1 MSLVPD
7 IYSSYSKS
15 YTGSTSGLSPARKN
29 ELTEKVRSAVS
40 EYVKNSEN
48 AVAHPEIT
56 ENTETTALSDAGKVR
71 PSGKTIGNV
80 TLSKE
85 ANDYLE
91 SLKKKYSNLDFIVVS
106 KDQKQAAQAN
116 AASYGNKN
124 KTDAEKIE
132 RMATDEDFR
141 KKYEG
146 IIESS
151 TKKLQAFGQQ
161 LSAGGLSGLVKG
173 FGMNVSGN
181 ANTND
186 GGNSSFFAVI
196 DESLSLQKQR
206 IEKKAAGKKAEKKA
220 AEKKAEKKADDKKA
234 KEKLKE
240 ERLEKKKETQ
250 ERLKDEKLE
259 ETENENEDSFDW
271 KKGLYISSES
281 PEALMRALSDYGY
294 KAAEGRVLSKVELT
308 VGKTVDYSG

>member
-1 MSLVPD
+1 MSLVTD

-48 AVAHPEIT
+48 AAARPEVT
-56 ENTETTALSDAGKVR
+56 EYTETSALSDTGKVQ

-91 SLKKKYSNLDFIVVS
+91 SLKQKYSNLDFIVVS

-124 KTDAEKIE
+124 KTVVLIDEEKIE

-181 ANTND
+181 SNAND
-186 GGNSSFFAVI
+186 GGNSSFFAVV

-206 IEKKAAGKKAEKKA
+206 IEKKAAEKKA
-220 AEKKAEKKADDKKA
+220 AKKADEKKA

-240 ERLEKKKETQ
+240 DRLEKKKETQ

-294 KAAEGRVLSKVELT
+294 KAAEGRVFSKVELT

>member
-1 MSLVPD
+1 MSLVTD
-7 IYSSYSKS
+7 IYSSYSRS

-48 AVAHPEIT
+48 AAARPEVT
-56 ENTETTALSDAGKVR
+56 EYTETSALSDTGKVR

-124 KTDAEKIE
+124 KTVVLIDEEKIE

-181 ANTND
+181 SNAND
-186 GGNSSFFAVI
+186 GGNSSFFAVV

-206 IEKKAAGKKAEKKA
+206 IEKKAAEKKA
-220 AEKKAEKKADDKKA
+220 AKKADEKKA

-240 ERLEKKKETQ
+240 DRLEKKKETE
-250 ERLKDEKLE
+250 ERLKGEKLE

-294 KAAEGRVLSKVELT
+294 KAAEGRVFSKVELT

>member
-1 MSLVPD
+1 MSLVTD

-15 YTGSTSGLSPARKN
+15 YTGSTTGLSPARKK
-29 ELTEKVRSAVS
+29 ELTEKIHSAVS
-40 EYVKNSEN
+40 EYAKNSER
-48 AVAHPEIT
+48 AVARPEIT
-56 ENTETTALSDAGKVR
+56 ENTETSALNDAGKVR

-80 TLSKE
+80 SLSKE

-124 KTDAEKIE
+124 KTVVLIDEEKIE

-186 GGNSSFFAVI
+186 GGNSSFFAVV

-206 IEKKAAGKKAEKKA
+206 IEKKA

-250 ERLKDEKLE
+250 ERLKGEKPEDPADE
-259 ETENENEDSFDW
+259 TEDSFDW

-294 KAAEGRVLSKVELT
+294 KAAEGRVFSKVELT

>member
-1 MSLVPD
+1 MSLVTD
-7 IYSSYSKS
+7 IYSSYSQS
-15 YTGSTSGLSPARKN
+15 YAKEASGLTPARKK
-29 ELTEKVRSAVS
+29 ELTEKIHNAVS
-40 EYVKNSEN
+40 EYVKNSG
-48 AVAHPEIT
+48 APVARPEIT
-56 ENTETTALSDAGKVR
+56 ENAASEAASDAGKVR

-91 SLKKKYSNLDFIVVS
+91 SLKKKFSNLDFIVVS

-124 KTDAEKIE
+124 KTVVLIDAEKIE

-181 ANTND
+181 GNSND
-186 GGNSSFFAVI
+186 GGNSSFFAVV

-206 IEKKAAGKKAEKKA
+206 IERKA
-220 AEKKAEKKADDKKA
+220 AEKKAEKKADEKKA

-240 ERLEKKKETQ
+240 DRLEKKKEA
-250 ERLKDEKLE
+250 EEKLE
-259 ETENENEDSFDW
+259 DIKEKNSEGEDSFDW
-271 KKGLYISSES
+271 EKGLYISSES
-281 PEALMRALSDYGY
+281 PDALMRALSDYGY
-294 KAAEGRVLSKVELT
+294 KAAEGRVFAKAELT
-308 VGKTVDYSG
+308 LGRSVDYSG